1 MEMVTVVG
9 SFSRVFE
16 GASRGCQ
23 ANPDPLPNTLRRPSN
38 RSAFRACSS
47 ALVRVHPWPWVLVL
61 AAFTAA
67 NAAQLSL
74 PSLTAPPG
82 ASLLLPVTFASQ
94 SAAATGL
101 QFDLQYD
108 DSVITLSATVGG
120 AARISSKSLYLWDV
134 VPGQRRF
141 FILGLNRDL
150 VADGAL
156 VNLFV
161 NLSPTAPAGPYPLKL
176 LNVVATG
183 SSAEAVTV
191 NAVDG
196 AVAVQGTAGSGARL
210 QPGGVLNGAS
220 LLPGPVAPGGI
231 VTLVGAGIGPAL
243 PQLPAYSP
251 TSTVLDGT
259 GVLFDGT
266 PAPLLYGAPNQVNA
280 IAPYSIDKKVST
292 QVQVTQRGQA
302 IADLQLSVADASP
315 AIFTTD
321 GSGVGQGA
329 ILNQDAT
336 VNSPSNPA
344 AKGSVIVV
352 FATGAGQTDPAGI
365 DGQIAGDTLAKPLL
379 GVTAQIAGLDAK
391 VLYVGAAPGMVAGV
405 LQVNCVV
412 PLDSPSGFAVP
423 IVLFV
428 GKTSSPAGVTVAIA
442 TPEQIVQ

>member
-1 MEMVTVVG
+1 
-9 SFSRVFE
+9 
-16 GASRGCQ
+16 
-23 ANPDPLPNTLRRPSN
+23 
-38 RSAFRACSS
+38 
-47 ALVRVHPWPWVLVL
+47 
-61 AAFTAA
+61 
-67 NAAQLSL
+67 
-74 PSLTAPPG
+74 
-82 ASLLLPVTFASQ
+82 
-94 SAAATGL
+94 
-101 QFDLQYD
+101 
-108 DSVITLSATVGG
+108 LSATVGG

-329 ILNQDAT
+329 ILNQDST

-344 AKGSVIVV
+344 GKGSVIVM

-365 DGQIAGDTLAKPLL
+365 DGQIAGDTLPKPLL
-379 GVTAQIAGLDAK
+379 GVSAQIAGLDAK
-391 VLYVGAAPGMVAGV
+391 VLYAGAAPGMVAGV
-405 LQVNCVV
+405 LQVNCIV

-423 IVLFV
+423 IVLLV
-428 GKTSSPAGVTVAIA
+428 GKTSSPAGVTLAIT